1 MTHYRR
7 DPRGKLSIGT
17 IPFAVISVLF
27 FSFPVH
33 LASATQVADCISQFP
48 GNEEAL
54 EGCLSQ
60 LYLPH
65 SMDANELLEVH
76 RTILNELKNLDYDTV
91 HRGAK
96 ISAKLCIVHL
106 ASDWYSAD
114 VAAHLVARI
123 KEEMGGDVASI
134 IARATV
140 SGAIEASEIL
150 GVQVTPAAPDPTSKS
165 PALQRGTVAATTA
178 DQVSIYMDNEVVVS
192 TPTDG
197 NPTP

>member
-1 MTHYRR
+1 MSTG
-7 DPRGKLSIGT
+7 P

-27 FSFPVH
+27 LSFPVH
-33 LASATQVADCISQFP
+33 LATANQVADCISQFP

-60 LYLPH
+60 LYLPD
-65 SMDANELLEVH
+65 SMDANELLQVH
-76 RTILNELKNLDYDTV
+76 RTILNQLKNLDYDTI

-106 ASDWYSAD
+106 ATDWYSAD
-114 VAAHLVARI
+114 VAARLVARI

-134 IARATV
+134 IAGATV
-140 SGAIEASEIL
+140 SGAIQASEIL
-150 GVQVTPAAPDPTSKS
+150 GVQVTPVATTPTSNS
-165 PALQRGTVAATTA
+165 PVLRRGTVAATTA
-178 DQVSIYMDNEVVVS
+178 DQVSIYFDNEVVVS